1 MNMKFGLFL
10 LILINSSAAVFLFG
24 CAEERTEYHYRS
36 QAEAD
41 AIGRPVDET
50 FVKADGTKVVYSSK
64 RREKISGNTP
74 SGTDGSST
82 PDLEKPPVDLREK
95 KANGEVILRA
105 TFPEQVVDHLTECVR
120 NEEYDL
126 IWNQLL
132 STGAKRDLES
142 RGGIKYFKTFFTNNR
157 KEVMATLNC
166 MRINLKNG
174 HVALQKTDDSHM
186 TAELDSTLRRSYKFT
201 VIDFESTPTGMKLVG
216 IR

>member
-1 MNMKFGLFL
+1 MKFGLFL
-10 LILINSSAAVFLFG
+10 LIFINSSASVFLVG

-64 RREKISGNTP
+64 RREKINENTSSGI
-74 SGTDGSST
+74 DGSPAPNS
-82 PDLEKPPVDLREK
+82 EIPPVDLREK

-142 RGGIKYFKTFFTNNR
+142 RGGMKYFKTFFTNNR

-174 HVALQKTDDSHM
+174 HVTLQKTDDSHM

-201 VIDFESTPTGMKLVG
+201 VIDFESTSTGMKLVG

>member
-10 LILINSSAAVFLFG
+10 LIFINSSVAVFLFG

-50 FVKADGTKVVYSSK
+50 FVKADGTKVIYSSK
-64 RREKISGNTP
+64 RREKINENTS
-74 SGTDGSST
+74 SGTDGSSA
-82 PDLEKPPVDLREK
+82 PDSEIPPVDLREK

>member
-1 MNMKFGLFL
+1 
-10 LILINSSAAVFLFG
+10 
-24 CAEERTEYHYRS
+24 
-36 QAEAD
+36 
-41 AIGRPVDET
+41 VDET

-64 RREKISGNTP
+64 RREKINGNTP

-95 KANGEVILRA
+95 KASGEVILRA
-105 TFPEQVVDHLTECVR
+105 TFPEHVVDHLTECVR
-120 NEEYDL
+120 NEEYEL

-157 KEVMATLNC
+157 NEVMATLNC

>member
-10 LILINSSAAVFLFG
+10 LIFINSGASVFLVG

-64 RREKISGNTP
+64 RREKINVQ
-74 SGTDGSST
+74 GSNADAGST
-82 PDLEKPPVDLREK
+82 TSAVEIPPVDLREK
-95 KANGEVILRA
+95 KASGEVILRA
-105 TFPEQVVDHLTECVR
+105 TFPEHVVDHLTECVR
-120 NEEYDL
+120 NEEYEL

-157 KEVMATLNC
+157 NEVMATLNC

>member
-1 MNMKFGLFL
+1 MKFGLFL
-10 LILINSSAAVFLFG
+10 LIFINSSVAVFLFG

-64 RREKISGNTP
+64 RREKINGNTP
-74 SGTDGSST
+74 SGTDGSSA

-95 KANGEVILRA
+95 KASGEVILRA

>member
-10 LILINSSAAVFLFG
+10 LIFINSNATVFLVG

-64 RREKISGNTP
+64 RREKINGTTP

-95 KANGEVILRA
+95 KASGEVILRA
-105 TFPEQVVDHLTECVR
+105 TFPEHVVDHLTECVR

-126 IWNQLL
+126 IWNQLMA
-132 STGAKRDLES
+132 SDAKRELEE
-142 RGGIKYFKTFFTNNR
+142 RGGMKYLTTFFTNNR

-174 HVALQKTDDSHM
+174 HVALRKKDETHL
-186 TAELDSTLRRSYKFT
+186 TAELDSTLRTSYRFT

>member
-1 MNMKFGLFL
+1 MKFGLFL
-10 LILINSSAAVFLFG
+10 LVFINSGAAVFLFG

-64 RREKISGNTP
+64 RREKINENTS
-74 SGTDGSST
+74 SGTDGSSS
-82 PDLEKPPVDLREK
+82 PDLEKPTVDLREK
-95 KANGEVILRA
+95 KASGEVILRA

-174 HVALQKTDDSHM
+174 HVALQKIDDSHM
-186 TAELDSTLRRSYKFT
+186 IAELDSTLRRSYKFT

>member
-10 LILINSSAAVFLFG
+10 LVFINSGAAVFLFG

-64 RREKISGNTP
+64 RREKINENTS
-74 SGTDGSST
+74 SGTDGSSS
-82 PDLEKPPVDLREK
+82 PDLEKPTVDLREK
-95 KANGEVILRA
+95 KASGEVILRA

-174 HVALQKTDDSHM
+174 HVALQKIDDSHM
-186 TAELDSTLRRSYKFT
+186 IAELDSTLRRSYKFT